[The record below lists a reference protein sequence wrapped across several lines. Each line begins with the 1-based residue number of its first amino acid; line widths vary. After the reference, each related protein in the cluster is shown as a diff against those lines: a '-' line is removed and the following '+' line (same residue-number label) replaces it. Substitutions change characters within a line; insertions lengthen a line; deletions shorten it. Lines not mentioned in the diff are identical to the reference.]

1 MVRILLLLISLT
13 TSFFTK
19 AQVSFTASVNSNAVS
34 TDDRIR
40 LEFTA
45 NVEGKI
51 KYPDLSAFEVISGPY
66 TSSQS
71 SITIINGQMKQEAQY
86 THVLILM
93 AKNEGTFVIEPA
105 TYTVSGKA
113 YKSNEIKI
121 QVSKGQGNANQ
132 SNQAGNGGGAPNI
145 QNNQSLTC
153 SITLNKTTV
162 YQGESV
168 IATYKVYSP
177 YQFYQLSDFRPG
189 SNSGFFSR
197 EIDLNLKN
205 NTYEIQQ
212 ETINGRRYFSILLR
226 KELLIP
232 QTSGQLKLEPFAVE
246 MIMINGRG
254 FFSSTF
260 AESAKSNA
268 PVITVKPLPAPPD
281 DFIGIVG
288 NISLSTDIS
297 KTEMKADEGFDYTI
311 TIKGSGNIQFSDE
324 PKLKLP
330 TEFEVYE
337 PEEQSNITTG
347 INGMQ
352 GSRTYK
358 YFIVPRI
365 HGTYTEIP
373 VTISYFDPSTGTY
386 KKLESDPVNLTIE
399 RGSGS
404 NNNPTA
410 GSMGPQKKE
419 VITEKEMRYI
429 QLDDDSITERETIF
443 SSWFLAAASIP
454 LLALGFLFIAEPRL
468 KKQKTAVELKS
479 MRSRKEL
486 KLAQKLL
493 SENKHKECI
502 AAIEIA
508 MNEWIQSKTGIS
520 MSELNKE
527 TATARFIQ
535 MGIQSDDIELWK
547 KIITECE
554 MARYGLFAETNCKQL
569 LSDTEKLINH
579 LEKQLS

>member
-1 MVRILLLLISLT
+1 MVKVLLLFIALT
-13 TSFFTK
+13 TSFFAR
-19 AQVSFTASVNSNAVS
+19 AQVNFTASVNSNAVS

-45 NVEGKI
+45 NAEGKI

-93 AKNEGTFVIEPA
+93 PKKEGSFVIEPA

-121 QVSKGQGNANQ
+121 QVSKGQGNTSQ
-132 SNQAGNGGGAPNI
+132 SSQSGTPNI
-145 QNNQSLTC
+145 QNNQSLSC

-288 NISLSTDIS
+288 NITLSTDIS

-311 TIKGSGNIQFSDE
+311 KINGSGNIQFSDE

-330 TEFEVYE
+330 TEFEIYE

-373 VTISYFDPSTGTY
+373 VTISYFDPTTGTY
-386 KKLESDPVNLTIE
+386 KKLESEPVNLTIE
-399 RGSGS
+399 RGSGNS
-404 NNNPTA
+404 NTTTA
-410 GSMGPQKKE
+410 GSMSPQKKE
-419 VITEKEMRYI
+419 IITEKEMRYI
-429 QLDDDSITERETIF
+429 QLEDDSITEKETIF
-443 SSWFLAAASIP
+443 SSWFLAAASLP

-468 KKQKTAVELKS
+468 KKQKTTVELKS

-493 SENKHKECI
+493 TENKHKECI
-502 AAIEIA
+502 AAIETA
-508 MNEWIQSKTGIS
+508 MNEWIQGKTGIS
-520 MSELNKE
+520 MSELSKE
-527 TATARFIQ
+527 TAAARFVQ
-535 MGIQSDDIELWK
+535 MGIQSDDIVLWK

-554 MARYGLFAETNCKQL
+554 MARYGLFAETNCEQL